1 MTFRTG
7 ILVVLALITSPLSA
21 QDMTAFTTGPV
32 FEEYG
37 PNAPVETDFEIP
49 EGAEFKVAFDVTAG
63 AETGELNRTLESAAR
78 FINMHG
84 EGGIDPRPLD
94 IVLVIHG
101 SASGDLVDEDQ
112 NAQRDMVEALLEQG
126 VRIVLC
132 GQSMVALGIPQ
143 DSLIDGVEV
152 ALSAMTAHAS
162 LMGKGYNSMPF

>member
-1 MTFRTG
+1 MPEFGQVASVDATFEPGNR
-7 ILVVLALITSPLSA
+7 
-21 QDMTAFTTGPV
+21 QR
-32 FEEYG
+32 
-37 PNAPVETDFEIP
+37 
-49 EGAEFKVAFDVTAG
+49 FKVVFDVARTAD
-63 AETGELNRTLESAAR
+63 EGESPHIGKVAR

-84 EGGIDPRPLD
+84 DGGIDPRPLD

-101 SASGDLVDEDQ
+101 SATADLVDEDQ

-132 GQSMVALGIPQ
+132 GQSMVALGVPQ